1 MSMVRVAVFAVIAVA
16 VGGAAYVYRGEVA
29 QRLGLGASA
38 SAAEKGSAS
47 PAAMAQPQGR
57 RGRANPAGAVP
68 VVVTSVEP
76 KAMPIVIEAVGTV
89 QSISS
94 VQLKSRLDSQI
105 MKVNVEEGALVKE
118 GDLLFELDARTLKAQ
133 LSQIEAQIRK
143 DQAQLEQA
151 KRDTVRAGDLLT
163 KGAGTVV
170 ARDTNFTTQKAAEAQ
185 LEADEAMR
193 QNIQTQISYSEIRAP
208 VSGRIGSIPYKA
220 GTTLRVGD
228 NTATAVLATINQ
240 VDPIYVSFAMPQVF
254 LTDLRAAMAKG
265 GVKVNAVIDDDH
277 KQSGVI
283 AFIENTVDR
292 QHRHRDGQGAHR
304 QRQRGPVARPVREG
318 RGRARHRARGAFGPG
333 GRGPARNA
341 GPLRLR
347 HQGRQH
353 GRSPPD
359 HHQAHAVRRVGD
371 RQRAQGRRIGRD
383 RRPAAPGQRR
393 FRRRS
398 PTRGR
403 QAGACSKRAAQARA
417 APRLTRNRGSRPCP
431 RSASAAR

>member
-16 VGGAAYVYRGEVA
+16 VGGAAYVYRDEVA

-38 SAAEKGSAS
+38 SAAEKGSS

-76 KAMPIVIEAVGTV
+76 KAMPIMIEAVGTV

-118 GDLLFELDARTLKAQ
+118 GDLLFELDARTQKAQ

-151 KRDTVRAGDLLT
+151 KRDTTRAGDLLT

-193 QNIQTQISYSEIRAP
+193 QNILTQISYSEIRAP
-208 VSGRIGSIPYKA
+208 VSGRISSIPYKA
-220 GTTLRVGD
+220 GTTLRIGD

-265 GVKVNAVIDDDH
+265 GVNVNAVIDDTH

-283 AFIENTVDR
+283 AFLENTVDPNTGTVTAKAR
-292 QHRHRDGQGAHR
+292 IANANEGLWPGQFVKVEVVLGIEPDALSVPAAAVQLGTQGPYVFVIKDGTTAEVRPITIKRTQYGESVIGSGLKAGESVVIDGQ
-304 QRQRGPVARPVREG
+304 
-318 RGRARHRARGAFGPG
+318 
-333 GRGPARNA
+333 
-341 GPLRLR
+341 LRLVN
-347 HQGRQH
+347 GA
-353 GRSPPD
+353 SV
-359 HHQAHAVRRVGD
+359 AVRQPEV
-371 RQRAQGRRIGRD
+371 AKPP
-383 RRPAAPGQRR
+383 PASNEPPKPAP
-393 FRRRS
+393 
-398 PTRGR
+398 PRG
-403 QAGACSKRAAQARA
+403 
-417 APRLTRNRGSRPCP
+417 
-431 RSASAAR
+431 

>member
-38 SAAEKGSAS
+38 SAAEKGSS

-133 LSQIEAQIRK
+133 LSQVEAQIRK

-193 QNIQTQISYSEIRAP
+193 QNIQTQITYSEIRAP
-208 VSGRIGSIPYKA
+208 VSGRISSIPYKA

-265 GVKVNAVIDDDH
+265 GVKVNAVIDEDH

-283 AFIENTVDR
+283 AFLENTVDANTGTVTAKAR
-292 QHRHRDGQGAHR
+292 IANANEGLWPGQFVKVEVVLGIEPDALSVPAAAVQLGTQGPYVFVIKDGNTAEVRPITIKRTQYGELVIGSGLKAGELVVIDGQ
-304 QRQRGPVARPVREG
+304 
-318 RGRARHRARGAFGPG
+318 
-333 GRGPARNA
+333 
-341 GPLRLR
+341 LRLVN
-347 HQGRQH
+347 GA
-353 GRSPPD
+353 SV
-359 HHQAHAVRRVGD
+359 AVRQPEV
-371 RQRAQGRRIGRD
+371 AKPA
-383 RRPAAPGQRR
+383 PAANEP
-393 FRRRS
+393 
-398 PTRGR
+398 PKPAPPRG
-403 QAGACSKRAAQARA
+403 
-417 APRLTRNRGSRPCP
+417 
-431 RSASAAR
+431 

>member
-151 KRDTVRAGDLLT
+151 KRDTLRAGDLLT

-170 ARDTNFTTQKAAEAQ
+170 QRDTNMSLQRALEAQ
-185 LEADEAMR
+185 IEADEAMR
-193 QNIQTQISYSEIRAP
+193 QNILTQITYSEIRAP
-208 VSGRIGSIPYKA
+208 VSGRISSIPYKA

-240 VDPIYVSFAMPQVF
+240 VDPIFVSFAMPQVF

-283 AFIENTVDR
+283 AFLENTVDANTGTVTAKAR
-292 QHRHRDGQGAHR
+292 IANANEGLWPGQFVKVEVVLGIEPDALSVPAAAVQLGTQGPYVFVIKDGTIAEVRPIVIKRTQYGESVIGSGLKAGESVVIDGQ
-304 QRQRGPVARPVREG
+304 
-318 RGRARHRARGAFGPG
+318 
-333 GRGPARNA
+333 
-341 GPLRLR
+341 LRLVN
-347 HQGRQH
+347 GA
-353 GRSPPD
+353 SV
-359 HHQAHAVRRVGD
+359 AVRQPEV
-371 RQRAQGRRIGRD
+371 AKPPPTSNEPPK
-383 RRPAAPGQRR
+383 PAP
-393 FRRRS
+393 
-398 PTRGR
+398 PRG
-403 QAGACSKRAAQARA
+403 
-417 APRLTRNRGSRPCP
+417 
-431 RSASAAR
+431 

>member
-16 VGGAAYVYRGEVA
+16 VGGAAYVYRDEVA
-29 QRLGLGASA
+29 QRLGLGTSA

-76 KAMPIVIEAVGTV
+76 KAMPIMIEAVGTV

-170 ARDTNFTTQKAAEAQ
+170 QRDTNLSLQRALEAQ
-185 LEADEAMR
+185 IEADEAMR
-193 QNIQTQISYSEIRAP
+193 QNILTQITYSEIRAP
-208 VSGRIGSIPYKA
+208 VSGRISSIPYKA

-240 VDPIYVSFAMPQVF
+240 VDPIFVSFAMPQVF

-283 AFIENTVDR
+283 AFLENTVDANTGTVTAKAR
-292 QHRHRDGQGAHR
+292 IANANEGLWPGQFVKVEVILGIEPDALSVPAAAVQLGTQGPYVFVIKDGNTAEVRPITIKRTQYGDSVIGSGLKAGESVVIDGQ
-304 QRQRGPVARPVREG
+304 
-318 RGRARHRARGAFGPG
+318 
-333 GRGPARNA
+333 
-341 GPLRLR
+341 LRLVN
-347 HQGRQH
+347 GASVAIRQPEVAK
-353 GRSPPD
+353 PPPTSNEPPK
-359 HHQAHAVRRVGD
+359 
-371 RQRAQGRRIGRD
+371 
-383 RRPAAPGQRR
+383 PAP
-393 FRRRS
+393 
-398 PTRGR
+398 PRG
-403 QAGACSKRAAQARA
+403 
-417 APRLTRNRGSRPCP
+417 
-431 RSASAAR
+431 

>member
-16 VGGAAYVYRGEVA
+16 VGGAAYVYRDEVA

-38 SAAEKGSAS
+38 SAAEKGSS

-68 VVVTSVEP
+68 VIVTSVEP
-76 KAMPIVIEAVGTV
+76 KAMPIIIEAVGTV

-94 VQLKSRLDSQI
+94 VALKSRLDSQI

-133 LSQIEAQIRK
+133 LSQVEAQIRK

-208 VSGRIGSIPYKA
+208 VSGRISSIPYKA
-220 GTTLRVGD
+220 GTTLRIGD

-283 AFIENTVDR
+283 AFLENTVDANTGTVTAKAR
-292 QHRHRDGQGAHR
+292 IANANEGLWPGQFVKVEVVLGIEPDALSVPAAAVQLGTQGPYVFVIKDGNTAEVRPITIKRTQYGESVVGSGLKAGESVVIDGQ
-304 QRQRGPVARPVREG
+304 
-318 RGRARHRARGAFGPG
+318 
-333 GRGPARNA
+333 
-341 GPLRLR
+341 LRLVN
-347 HQGRQH
+347 GA
-353 GRSPPD
+353 SV
-359 HHQAHAVRRVGD
+359 AVRQPEV
-371 RQRAQGRRIGRD
+371 AKPP
-383 RRPAAPGQRR
+383 PASNEPPKPAP
-393 FRRRS
+393 
-398 PTRGR
+398 PRG
-403 QAGACSKRAAQARA
+403 
-417 APRLTRNRGSRPCP
+417 
-431 RSASAAR
+431 

>member
-16 VGGAAYVYRGEVA
+16 VGGAAYVYRDEVA
-29 QRLGLGASA
+29 QRLGWGASA

-68 VVVTSVEP
+68 VVVTPVEP
-76 KAMPIVIEAVGTV
+76 KAMPIIIEAVGTV

-133 LSQIEAQIRK
+133 LSQTEAQIRK

-151 KRDTVRAGDLLT
+151 KRDTVRAADLLT

-170 ARDTNFTTQKAAEAQ
+170 QRDTNLSLQKALEAQ
-185 LEADEAMR
+185 LESDEAMR
-193 QNIQTQISYSEIRAP
+193 QNILTQISYSEIRAP
-208 VSGRIGSIPYKA
+208 VSGRISSIPYKA

-240 VDPIYVSFAMPQVF
+240 VDPIFVSFAIPQVF

-283 AFIENTVDR
+283 GFIENTVDPNTGTVTAKAR
-292 QHRHRDGQGAHR
+292 IANANEGLWPGQFVKVEVVLGIESDALSVPAAAVQLGAQGPYVFVIKDGNTAELRPIGIKRTQYGESVIGSGLKAGESVVIDGQ
-304 QRQRGPVARPVREG
+304 
-318 RGRARHRARGAFGPG
+318 
-333 GRGPARNA
+333 
-341 GPLRLR
+341 LRLVN
-347 HQGRQH
+347 GA
-353 GRSPPD
+353 SV
-359 HHQAHAVRRVGD
+359 AVRQPEV
-371 RQRAQGRRIGRD
+371 AKPP
-383 RRPAAPGQRR
+383 PASNEPPKPAP
-393 FRRRS
+393 
-398 PTRGR
+398 PRG
-403 QAGACSKRAAQARA
+403 
-417 APRLTRNRGSRPCP
+417 
-431 RSASAAR
+431 

>member
-16 VGGAAYVYRGEVA
+16 VGGAAYVYRDEVA

-38 SAAEKGSAS
+38 SAAEKGSS

-76 KAMPIVIEAVGTV
+76 KAMPIMIEAVGTV

-118 GDLLFELDARTLKAQ
+118 GDLLFELDARTQKAQ

-151 KRDTVRAGDLLT
+151 KRDTTRAGDLLT

-193 QNIQTQISYSEIRAP
+193 QNILTQISYSEIRAP
-208 VSGRIGSIPYKA
+208 VSGRISSIPYKA
-220 GTTLRVGD
+220 GTTLRIGD

-265 GVKVNAVIDDDH
+265 GVNVNAVIDDTH

-283 AFIENTVDR
+283 AFLENTVDANTGTVTAKAR
-292 QHRHRDGQGAHR
+292 IANANEGLWPGQFVKVEVVLGIEPDALSVPAAAVQLGTQGPYVFVIKDGTTAEVRPITIKRTQYGESVIGSGLKAGESVVIDGQ
-304 QRQRGPVARPVREG
+304 
-318 RGRARHRARGAFGPG
+318 
-333 GRGPARNA
+333 
-341 GPLRLR
+341 LRLVN
-347 HQGRQH
+347 GA
-353 GRSPPD
+353 SV
-359 HHQAHAVRRVGD
+359 AVRQPEV
-371 RQRAQGRRIGRD
+371 AKPP
-383 RRPAAPGQRR
+383 PASNEPPKPAP
-393 FRRRS
+393 
-398 PTRGR
+398 PRG
-403 QAGACSKRAAQARA
+403 
-417 APRLTRNRGSRPCP
+417 
-431 RSASAAR
+431 